1 MTKVKVG
8 LGCLLEL
15 LKKDPLVKLV
25 EELPSKE
32 SAELNVIYMI
42 PKQQGDNKRAYVVRP
57 DRSGFDTIDLSPK
70 EVNVVGEDLIDV
82 AKEEINSQGETVFT
96 VKASQKL
103 KDLLKNQGNG
113 GGGSY
118 DDSQVRSEIGALTTR
133 VNVLEEAKPL
143 VEGRLTA
150 LESKEDNDKQTLSL
164 NGNVLSISNGNSVT
178 LPSVSSQPS
187 QPPQPPQTSV
197 INVTP
202 TFNSD
207 SITFDTQGFVKG
219 FEYTLGCNATIHAK
233 GQENN
238 INKSYKVGTH
248 LHTLVNSSNIL
259 VHYGSEHT
267 IEVLAYFD
275 GNNTLNYVLRVTYL
289 NEVFTKVFTE
299 SGDNTLVAEINVDSH
314 ELKDLSCN
322 VTLSLSE
329 IRGEG

>member
-42 PKQQGDNKRAYVVRP
+42 PKQQGDSKRAYVLRP
-57 DRSGFDTIDLSPK
+57 DKSGFDSIDLSPQV
-70 EVNVVGEDLIDV
+70 VNVVGEDLIDV
-82 AKEEINSQGETVFT
+82 SKEEINSKGETIFT

-103 KDLLKNQGNG
+103 KDLLKNQGS

-118 DDSQVRSEIGALTTR
+118 DDSQVRSEISALTTR
-133 VNVLEEAKPL
+133 VHVLEEAKPL
-143 VEGRLTA
+143 VEDRLTA

-164 NGNVLSISNGNSVT
+164 EGNVLSISNGNSVT
-178 LPSVSSQPS
+178 LPSSSSQPS
-187 QPPQPPQTSV
+187 QPSV
-197 INVTP
+197 VTATP
-202 TFNSD
+202 VFNED

-219 FEYTLGCNATIHAK
+219 FEYTLGCNATIHVK
-233 GQENN
+233 GQENT

-248 LHTLVNSSNIL
+248 LHTLVDSSSIL
-259 VHYGSEHT
+259 VHHGSEHT
-267 IEVLAYFD
+267 VEVSTYFD
-275 GNNTLNYVLRVTYL
+275 GNNTLNYLLKVNYL
-289 NEVFTKVFTE
+289 NEVFTKVFTK
-299 SGDNTLVAEINVDSH
+299 SGDNTMVAEISVDSH